1 MTLGMGDIIELI
13 YFYSLKAYNH
23 KGKQCWGGVV
33 QMINVKYAIKG
44 IQPQFLQM
52 QDLKN
57 ITGQEGFA
65 QFM

>member
-1 MTLGMGDIIELI
+1 
-13 YFYSLKAYNH
+13 
-23 KGKQCWGGVV
+23 
-33 QMINVKYAIKG
+33 MINVKYAIKG

-65 QFM
+65 QLCKSCFYNVHAKFEFSGSNNVIDKTSQGQKR

>member
-1 MTLGMGDIIELI
+1 
-13 YFYSLKAYNH
+13 
-23 KGKQCWGGVV
+23 
-33 QMINVKYAIKG
+33 MINVKYAIKG
-44 IQPQFLQM
+44 IQSQFLQM